1 MAEAANGEVAS
12 EAKRA
17 AKTQRLFYN
26 KAGEESNRVGL
37 DTVAWKLIYVP
48 TGDHWEGKL
57 DDLTDE
63 VRNAAALFGL
73 ITNITNAIGSKAL
86 TDAECI
92 ESIEARLEA
101 FKEGRWTAE
110 RETGP
115 RTSDLVA
122 AMRALAAEQ
131 GRDFTEEQATA
142 LGAKFADET
151 NGPAERKKYMGNPQF
166 KAHFDAIKLQRA
178 QERLAKSK
186 AAAAEASKTDADDLF
201 QI

>member
-1 MAEAANGEVAS
+1 MADVANGEAVVEKTRAS
-12 EAKRA
+12 
-17 AKTQRLFYN
+17 KTQRLFYN
-26 KAGEESNRVGL
+26 KDGVESNRVGL
-37 DTVAWKLIYVP
+37 DSVAWKLIYVP
-48 TGDHWEGKL
+48 TGDHWSGKL
-57 DDLTDE
+57 DDLADE

-73 ITNITNAIGSKAL
+73 ITNITNAIGSSKL

-92 ESIEARLEA
+92 ESVEGRLEA
-101 FKEGRWTAE
+101 LTEGRWTME

-131 GRDFTEEQATA
+131 GREFTEEQATA
-142 LGAKFADET
+142 LGNKFADEA

-178 QERLAKSK
+178 QDRLKKSQEAAKS
-186 AAAAEASKTDADDLF
+186 ATKTDADELF
-201 QI
+201 NV